1 MTKRLILLCLLTAVV
16 KVTLAQNNVTGRVV
30 ESDSREPMVQATVR
44 LLKTDSTMVTGVVSD
59 MNGNFKVKAPSAGR
73 YILQITSVGY
83 KTYTHNVTVTT
94 DKDVALGTVS
104 MKTDAIMLE
113 GATVTKNIAKVTTSA
128 DTVIYNAGAYR
139 TPEGSVIEELV
150 KKLPGAEVADD
161 GTVTINGKQ
170 VKKVLVDG
178 KEFMTGDTKTAIKN
192 LPTSIV
198 ERIKTYDEK
207 SDLSRVTGIDDG
219 EDQTVLDFGI
229 KRGMNKG
236 FFANLDGG
244 IGTHKRYAGRLMAAA
259 MKDDYRI
266 MGFGNANNVN
276 DMGFGGG
283 GGGGRFGG
291 GGRNGLQASKMA
303 AFNFNYEKKN
313 LIQLNGSLRWNHN
326 DGDVWSRT
334 ATENFVSTLGSFSNS
349 VNSNMTRS
357 NSWNAQM
364 RMDGH
369 LIRCGTSTSAQAG
382 AIRPVTASETARRL
396 HSLTIPTTTVF
407 LPMSPLLTWWTSCWL

>member
-16 KVTLAQNNVTGRVV
+16 KVALAQNNVTGRVV

-170 VKKVLVDG
+170 VK
-178 KEFMTGDTKTAIKN
+178 
-192 LPTSIV
+192 
-198 ERIKTYDEK
+198 
-207 SDLSRVTGIDDG
+207 
-219 EDQTVLDFGI
+219 
-229 KRGMNKG
+229 
-236 FFANLDGG
+236 
-244 IGTHKRYAGRLMAAA
+244 
-259 MKDDYRI
+259 
-266 MGFGNANNVN
+266 
-276 DMGFGGG
+276 
-283 GGGGRFGG
+283 
-291 GGRNGLQASKMA
+291 
-303 AFNFNYEKKN
+303 
-313 LIQLNGSLRWNHN
+313 
-326 DGDVWSRT
+326 
-334 ATENFVSTLGSFSNS
+334 
-349 VNSNMTRS
+349 
-357 NSWNAQM
+357 
-364 RMDGH
+364 
-369 LIRCGTSTSAQAG
+369 
-382 AIRPVTASETARRL
+382 
-396 HSLTIPTTTVF
+396 
-407 LPMSPLLTWWTSCWL
+407 